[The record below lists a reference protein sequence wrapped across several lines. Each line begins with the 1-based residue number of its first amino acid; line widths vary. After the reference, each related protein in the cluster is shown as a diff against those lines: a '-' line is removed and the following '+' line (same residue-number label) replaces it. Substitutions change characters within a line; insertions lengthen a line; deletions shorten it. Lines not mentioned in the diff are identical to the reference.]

1 MHQSPKIGAKRLL
14 RRSLY
19 AKFHR
24 NLFIFYKQN
33 ATRANTSAKGADLT
47 KCLLTVKQTPGEN
60 GAESYPARDTRP
72 YSVSLGMIRSC
83 AVEC

>member
-47 KCLLTVKQTPGEN
+47 KCLLTVKQTPGETR
-60 GAESYPARDTRP
+60 GRVIPSAR
-72 YSVSLGMIRSC
+72 Y
-83 AVEC
+83 